1 MFIRCQRFLRLRC
14 FYFDRHWWFLQK
26 LGSVR
31 NFKVLILL
39 NVFIFFEW
47 RLFFHLPL
55 NNIIRLL
62 MRDLLRRTLLLLY
75 LMVSYGFMIWL
86 LILFNLM
93 QNVWRWSM
101 LILTEDNFVCL
112 LDARRSLSTFTLTSD
127 RILLRYHLRSLT

>member
-1 MFIRCQRFLRLRC
+1 MFIRCQRFQRLRC

-112 LDARRSLSTFTLTSD
+112 LDVRRSLSTFTLTSD
-127 RILLRYHLRSLT
+127 RILLLYHLRSLT